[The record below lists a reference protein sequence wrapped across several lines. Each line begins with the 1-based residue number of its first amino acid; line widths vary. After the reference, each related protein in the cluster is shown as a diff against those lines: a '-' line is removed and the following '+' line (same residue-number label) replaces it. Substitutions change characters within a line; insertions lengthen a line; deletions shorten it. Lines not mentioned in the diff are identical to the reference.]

1 MLWRSRLSGIRD
13 SLSVGVAPCSNRIVV
28 GIIITI
34 LQFQVI
40 HFLEQGLIH
49 LHVVPGCEEQD
60 SLTLDSR
67 HTAIMDSQEN
77 TPTVDSQA
85 TSVNPSKLSYQQRL
99 DNRRATPVFMVIV

>member
-13 SLSVGVAPCSNRIVV
+13 SLSVWGVAPCCNRIVV

-49 LHVVPGCEEQD
+49 LHVVPSCEEQD
-60 SLTLDSR
+60 SLALYSR
-67 HTAIMDSQEN
+67 D
-77 TPTVDSQA
+77 TPTVDSHENTPTLDSQA
-85 TSVNPSKLSYQQRL
+85 TSENPSKLSYQQSL
-99 DNRRATPVFMVIV
+99 WQ